1 MPISNLIF
9 KIFTYSAVIQ
19 RRILRASLN
28 YTANNRH
35 TRIKRKWI
43 ITAIVIF
50 LIIAANII
58 NKFTEASGFTFKIAS
73 IIIIIYC
80 IVNFVL
86 NLGKSLVNL
95 RLFMTTAS
103 ISSLIIS
110 ALFGLLM
117 QNSSLQFLVFAIS
130 FCLLWIFWSL
140 IGNTKVSTIE

>member
-58 NKFTEASGFTFKIAS
+58 NKFTEASGFTLK
-73 IIIIIYC
+73 
-80 IVNFVL
+80 
-86 NLGKSLVNL
+86 
-95 RLFMTTAS
+95 
-103 ISSLIIS
+103 
-110 ALFGLLM
+110 LL
-117 QNSSLQFLVFAIS
+117 Q
-130 FCLLWIFWSL
+130 
-140 IGNTKVSTIE
+140 